1 MMILYNKVNLK
12 NTNFQ
17 LKDAFAIVQTP
28 PATFKF
34 FSNPFNLAQWKP
46 KIDPIYQ
53 KLKKD
58 YEDHKNCTGSLND
71 GPDGGS
77 SCNCFEYMVDDVK
90 RDLIN
95 SLYQLTKDEKDFF
108 NSNPDLQPDLFY
120 FLANNNDPVVIG
132 TLLYKLFRSVLD
144 SEEAKY
150 FYDYYMI
157 GAGGEIHLSNSAFNN
172 VVGEIEQYGVA
183 TSGLFSTV
191 VNGNAV
197 NGQRF
202 RLNKPAKYRYVL
214 GTFTYYTN
222 PNNSPYGLYDLYD
235 FNPNSG
241 SNIFNTI
248 IGKNPSRGIYGEWI
262 TRAQNVVD
270 LLVTSPFSFYHPK
283 PFKIYYP

>member
-1 MMILYNKVNLK
+1 
-12 NTNFQ
+12 
-17 LKDAFAIVQTP
+17 
-28 PATFKF
+28 
-34 FSNPFNLAQWKP
+34 
-46 KIDPIYQ
+46 
-53 KLKKD
+53 
-58 YEDHKNCTGSLND
+58 
-71 GPDGGS
+71 
-77 SCNCFEYMVDDVK
+77 MVEDVK

-95 SLYQLTKDEKDFF
+95 SLYQLTKDEKTFF
-108 NSNPDLQPDLFY
+108 ISNPDLQPDLFY
-120 FLANNNDPVVIG
+120 FLANNNDPVVLG

-150 FYDYYMI
+150 FYDYYM
-157 GAGGEIHLSNSAFNN
+157 AGFGGDVHISSSSFNN
-172 VVGEIEQYGVA
+172 IVSEIEQYGVA

-191 VNGNAV
+191 LNGNAV

-222 PNNSPYGLYDLYD
+222 PNNSPFGLYDLYD

-241 SNIFNTI
+241 FDIFDTI
-248 IGKNPSRGIYGEWI
+248 IGKNPSRGIWGEWI

-270 LLVTSPFSFYHPK
+270 LLVTSPFSLYHPK